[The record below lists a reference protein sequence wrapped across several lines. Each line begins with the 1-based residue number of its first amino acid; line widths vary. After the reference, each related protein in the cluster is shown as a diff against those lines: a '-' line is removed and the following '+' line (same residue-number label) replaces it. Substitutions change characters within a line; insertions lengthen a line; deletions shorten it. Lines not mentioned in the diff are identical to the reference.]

1 MRKFSRKHQNI
12 EWVEQ
17 TLISR
22 EWLEQSL
29 M

>member
-1 MRKFSRKHQNI
+1 MRKFSRKHQNT

-17 TLISR
+17 TLTSL